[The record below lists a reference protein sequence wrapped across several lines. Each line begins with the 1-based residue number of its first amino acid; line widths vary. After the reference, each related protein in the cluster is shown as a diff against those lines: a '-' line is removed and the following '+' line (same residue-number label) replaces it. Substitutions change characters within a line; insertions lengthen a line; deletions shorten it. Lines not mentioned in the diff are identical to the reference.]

1 LLAAFEAEERKAM
14 TWDERIE
21 KVQKVI
27 DLCIKADAHAFVL
40 IIAGVLMKLHNI
52 EDPGLVLAGLAIFK
66 GRS

>member
-1 LLAAFEAEERKAM
+1 M

-27 DLCIKADAHAFVL
+27 DLCLKADIHAFIL
-40 IIAGVLMKLHNI
+40 IVAGVWMKLHSI
-52 EDPGLVLAGLAIFK
+52 EDPGLILAGLAIFK

>member
-1 LLAAFEAEERKAM
+1 M